1 MADIFRHFLSVFLAG
16 RLLMEKGDLSLIE
29 IINGGGVTSASGFTA
44 GSTYAGLKTEAGVSD
59 LGIILS
65 DRPASSAATFTT
77 NSIESPSVTVS
88 RKRKK
93 TGISRGVVANS
104 GCANCS
110 VGSQGLTDAEE
121 LASLAASHVGVSGD
135 DLYVASTGMI
145 GVELPMALIR
155 QNIVNIT
162 LSDDGGTEFAKSI
175 MTTDSKHK
183 ERAVSFMH
191 DGKTVTVGGTAK
203 GVGMIH
209 PNMATMLCFITTDA
223 DVDQIFLQ
231 SVLSESVAVSFN
243 MTDVDSDQSTNDSV
257 IVLANGASGTEQIE
271 EKSPGADTFVEA
283 LRYVCT
289 ELAKEL
295 ARDGEGAQTLI
306 EVIVEGAHSTE
317 EARKSARGIASSLLV
332 KAMVHGKDPN
342 WGRLVMALGKSSIQL
357 EEQKIDIFINDIHIV
372 HKGIAIPYLKDAV
385 VSAMNSEQV
394 DFRINLNVGNSTATA
409 WGCDLTE
416 EYVIFNSAYST

>member
-1 MADIFRHFLSVFLAG
+1 M
-16 RLLMEKGDLSLIE
+16 IE

>member
-1 MADIFRHFLSVFLAG
+1 M
-16 RLLMEKGDLSLIE
+16 IE

-65 DRPASSAATFTT
+65 DRPANSAATFTT

-162 LSDDGGTEFAKSI
+162 LSDDGGTAFAKSI

-191 DGKTVTVGGTAK
+191 DGKTVTVGGAAK

-223 DVDQIFLQ
+223 DIDQKFLQ
-231 SVLSESVAVSFN
+231 SALSESVAVSFN
-243 MTDVDSDQSTNDSV
+243 MTDVDGDQSTNDSV

-271 EKSPGADTFVEA
+271 EKSAGADTFVEA

-295 ARDGEGAQTLI
+295 ARDGEGAQRLI
-306 EVIVEGAHSTE
+306 EVIVEGAHTTE
-317 EARKSARGIASSLLV
+317 EARKAAREIASSSLV

-357 EEQKIDIFINDIHIV
+357 EEQKIDIFISDIHIV

>member
-1 MADIFRHFLSVFLAG
+1 
-16 RLLMEKGDLSLIE
+16 LIE

-65 DRPASSAATFTT
+65 DRPANSAATFTT
-77 NSIESPSVTVS
+77 NSIESPSVTAS

-162 LSDDGGTEFAKSI
+162 LSDDGGTAFAKSI

-191 DGKTVTVGGTAK
+191 DGKTVTVGGAAK

-223 DVDQIFLQ
+223 DIDQKFLQ
-231 SVLSESVAVSFN
+231 SALSESVAVSFN
-243 MTDVDSDQSTNDSV
+243 MTDVDGDQSTNDSV

-271 EKSPGADTFVEA
+271 EKSAGADTFVEA

-295 ARDGEGAQTLI
+295 ARDGEGAQRLI
-306 EVIVEGAHSTE
+306 EVIVEGAHTTE
-317 EARKSARGIASSLLV
+317 EARKAAREIASSSLV

-357 EEQKIDIFINDIHIV
+357 EEQKIDIFISDIHIV

>member
-1 MADIFRHFLSVFLAG
+1 M
-16 RLLMEKGDLSLIE
+16 
-29 IINGGGVTSASGFTA
+29 
-44 GSTYAGLKTEAGVSD
+44 
-59 LGIILS
+59 GIILS
-65 DRPASSAATFTT
+65 DRPANSAATFTT
-77 NSIESPSVTVS
+77 NSIESPSVTAS

-93 TGISRGVVANS
+93 AGISRGIVANS

-121 LASLAASHVGVSGD
+121 LASLAASHIGVFGD

-155 QNIVNIT
+155 QNIVNIR
-162 LSDDGGTEFAKSI
+162 LSEDGGTEFAKSI

-191 DGKTVTVGGTAK
+191 DGKTVTVGGAAK

-223 DVDQIFLQ
+223 EVDQNFLQ
-231 SVLSESVAVSFN
+231 SALSQSVAISFN
-243 MTDVDSDQSTNDSV
+243 MTDVDGDQSTNDSV

-271 EKSPGADTFVEA
+271 EESASADSFIEA

-295 ARDGEGAQTLI
+295 ARDGEGAQRLI
-306 EVIVEGAHSTE
+306 EVIVEGAHTTE
-317 EARKSARGIASSLLV
+317 EARKAAREIASSSLV

-357 EEQKIDIFINDIHIV
+357 EEQKIDIFISDIHIV
-372 HKGIAIPYLKDAV
+372 HEGIAIPYLKDAV
-385 VSAMNSEQV
+385 VSAMNSAQV
-394 DFRINLNVGNSTATA
+394 DFRINLNVGNSAATA

>member
-1 MADIFRHFLSVFLAG
+1 
-16 RLLMEKGDLSLIE
+16 LIE

-65 DRPASSAATFTT
+65 DRPANSAATFTT
-77 NSIESPSVTVS
+77 NSIESPSVTAS

-121 LASLAASHVGVSGD
+121 LASLAASHVGVFGD

-162 LSDDGGTEFAKSI
+162 LSDDGGTAFAKSI

-191 DGKTVTVGGTAK
+191 DGKTVTVGGAAK

-223 DVDQIFLQ
+223 DIDQKFLQ
-231 SVLSESVAVSFN
+231 SALSESVAVSFN
-243 MTDVDSDQSTNDSV
+243 MTDVDGDQSTNDSV

-271 EKSPGADTFVEA
+271 EKSAGADTFVEA

-295 ARDGEGAQTLI
+295 ARDGEGAQRLI
-306 EVIVEGAHSTE
+306 EVIVEGAHTTE
-317 EARKSARGIASSLLV
+317 EARKAAREIASSSLV

-357 EEQKIDIFINDIHIV
+357 EEQKIDIFISDIHIV